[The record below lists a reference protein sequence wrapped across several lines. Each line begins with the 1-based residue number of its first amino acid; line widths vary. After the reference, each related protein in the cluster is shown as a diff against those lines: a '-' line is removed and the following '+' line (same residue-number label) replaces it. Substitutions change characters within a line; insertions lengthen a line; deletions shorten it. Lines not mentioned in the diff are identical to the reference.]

1 VKISKT
7 KAHSRICILILLLF
21 ACLGNTNALKAQPI
35 LNNDTVFNLSAD
47 VNDSI
52 TIHYIGCSGFFIKKG
67 NNAVLIDPYFS
78 FTNANTYFSGALT
91 NKSNIPVDLKN
102 LIDSVFLHVLGDS
115 LDHSGLI
122 KTLLITHG
130 HYDHYGDVPYLYHN
144 GHVNKDTV
152 KIIGNSTVQGYL
164 GGDQIPDKNIIKPV
178 ESSTSSP
185 TSEGKWIFVNNKIR
199 ILPILAE
206 HAPNLKILGIDINF
220 VPKNQERKNTRHK
233 YWREYAMG
241 QTLCYL
247 IDFLNDDGSVNFR
260 TYINSAASNFPYGFP
275 AQSILNQH
283 PVDVAMLCVASFN
296 NVKKYPE
303 GIVTYLKPKHIIACH
318 WEDFLNSSIPE
329 LKKKPKTVPGTNVAA
344 FFKRLDKILS
354 VLDSGISYTLPN
366 VNTTIEFFYSDSKK

>member
-1 VKISKT
+1 MKV
-7 KAHSRICILILLLF
+7 HPRIYILILLLF

-78 FTNANTYFSGALT
+78 YTNANTYFLGTLT
-91 NKSNIPVDLKN
+91 SKSNIPVDLKN
-102 LIDSVFLHVLGDS
+102 LIDSVFLLVLGDS
-115 LDHSGLI
+115 LDRSGLI

-130 HYDHYGDVPYLYHN
+130 HYDHYGDVPYLCHS

-152 KIIGNSTVQGYL
+152 KIIGNSIVQGYL

-178 ESSTSSP
+178 ESSASSL
-185 TSEGKWIFVNNKIR
+185 TSEGTWIYINNKIR

-206 HAPNLKILGIDINF
+206 HAPHLKILGININF
-220 VPKNQERKNTRHK
+220 VPNKHRRENSRHT

-241 QTLCYL
+241 QTICYL

-260 TYINSAASNFPYGFP
+260 TYINSAASNFPLGFP

-303 GIVTYLKPKHIIACH
+303 DIVKYLKPKHIIASH
-318 WEDFLNSSIPE
+318 WEDFINSSIPE
-329 LKKKPKTVPGTNVAA
+329 LKKKPKTVPGTNVPV
-344 FFKRLDKILS
+344 FFNRLDKVLS
-354 VLDSGISYTLPN
+354 DLNSGISYTLPN
-366 VNTTIEFFYSDSKK
+366 VNTTIEFFYSNNQRQLGN

>member
-1 VKISKT
+1 MKV
-7 KAHSRICILILLLF
+7 HPRIHILILLLF
-21 ACLGNTNALKAQPI
+21 TCPGNTNALKGQSI

-78 FTNANTYFSGALT
+78 YTNANTFFSGTLT
-91 NKSNIPVDLKN
+91 NKSNIPADLKN
-102 LIDSVFLHVLGDS
+102 LIDSVFLHVIGDS
-115 LDHSGLI
+115 LDRAGSI

-130 HYDHYGDVPYLYHN
+130 HYDHYGDVPYLYHS
-144 GHVNKDTV
+144 GHLNKDTI
-152 KIIGNSTVQGYL
+152 KIIGNTTVQGYL

-185 TSEGKWIFVNNKIR
+185 SSEGKWVYVNNKIR

-206 HAPNLKILGIDINF
+206 HAPNLKILGININF
-220 VPKNQERKNTRHK
+220 VPKKQELENTRHK

-283 PVDVAMLCVASFN
+283 PVDVTMLCVASFN
-296 NVKKYPE
+296 NVKNYPE
-303 GIVTYLKPKHIIACH
+303 DIVRYLKPKHIIACH

-329 LKKKPKTVPGTNVAA
+329 LKKKPKTVPGTNVAV
-344 FFKRLDKILS
+344 FFKRLDKVLS
-354 VLDSGISYTLPN
+354 DLNSGISYTLPN

>member
-1 VKISKT
+1 MKV
-7 KAHSRICILILLLF
+7 HPRIHILILLLF
-21 ACLGNTNALKAQPI
+21 TCLGNTNALKAQPI

-78 FTNANTYFSGALT
+78 YTNANTYFSGTLT
-91 NKSNIPVDLKN
+91 NKSNIPVELKN
-102 LIDSVFLHVLGDS
+102 LIDSVFLHVIGDS
-115 LDHSGLI
+115 LDRSGLI
-122 KTLLITHG
+122 KALLITHG
-130 HYDHYGDVPYLYHN
+130 HYDHYGDVPYLYHS
-144 GHVNKDTV
+144 GHVNKDTI
-152 KIIGNSTVQGYL
+152 KIIGNTTVQGYL
-164 GGDQIPDKNIIKPV
+164 GGDQIEDRNIIKPV

-185 TSEGKWIFVNNKIR
+185 SSEGKWIYVNNKIR
-199 ILPILAE
+199 ILPVLTE
-206 HAPNLKILGIDINF
+206 HAPNLKILGININF
-220 VPKNQERKNTRHK
+220 VPKKHERKMTRHK

-283 PVDVAMLCVASFN
+283 PVDIAMLCVASFN

-303 GIVTYLKPKHIIACH
+303 DMVTYLKPKHIIACH

-329 LKKKPKTVPGTNVAA
+329 LKKKPKTVPGTNVAV
-344 FFKRLDKILS
+344 FFKRLDKVLS
-354 VLDSGISYTLPN
+354 DLNSGISYTLPN
-366 VNTTIEFFYSDSKK
+366 VNTTIKFFYSDSKK

>member
-1 VKISKT
+1 MKV
-7 KAHSRICILILLLF
+7 HPRIYILNLLLF
-21 ACLGNTNALKAQPI
+21 VCLGNTNSLKGQPI
-35 LNNDTVFNLSAD
+35 LNKDTVFNLSAD

-78 FTNANTYFSGALT
+78 YTNANTYFSGTLT

-102 LIDSVFLHVLGDS
+102 LIDSVFLHVIGDS
-115 LDHSGLI
+115 LDRSGSI
-122 KTLLITHG
+122 KALLITHG
-130 HYDHYGDVPYLYHN
+130 HYDHYGDVPYLYHS
-144 GHVNKDTV
+144 GHVNNDTV
-152 KIIGNSTVQGYL
+152 KIIGNTTVQGYL
-164 GGDQIPDKNIIKPV
+164 GGDQIEDRNIVKQI
-178 ESSTSSP
+178 ESSTSS
-185 TSEGKWIFVNNKIR
+185 TSIEGKWIYVNNKIR
-199 ILPILAE
+199 ILPVLTE
-206 HAPNLKILGIDINF
+206 HAPNLKILGIKINF
-220 VPKNQERKNTRHK
+220 VPKKHERKMTRHK

-283 PVDVAMLCVASFN
+283 PVDVTMLCVASFN
-296 NVKKYPE
+296 NVKNYPE
-303 GIVTYLKPKHIIACH
+303 DIVTYLKPKHIIACH

-329 LKKKPKTVPGTNVAA
+329 LKKKPKTVPGTNVAV

-354 VLDSGISYTLPN
+354 DLNSGISYTLPN
-366 VNTTIEFFYSDSKK
+366 VNTTIEFFYSDNKRQLGN